1 MGLFLWN
8 EILCNELMNFKNT
21 YIILLLFI
29 TLVLGCKSTRS
40 INFQSEIP
48 LQIDS
53 PYFQTWVAGV
63 QGGGSGIDVFLPVK
77 DLNSI
82 IPDSLHFRGQ
92 RVQTVYKNSMIV
104 GHFSTTKNQHQD
116 IILSNEPLAEVG
128 NQLLPIRNNSPF
140 ELLDNVCVL
149 SYIIDDK
156 RFYYKITDLIQ
167 LKSSP
172 YP

>member
-1 MGLFLWN
+1 
-8 EILCNELMNFKNT
+8 MNYKYF
-21 YIILLLFI
+21 YIILLFLSF
-29 TLVLGCKSTRS
+29 LYGCKSTCL
-40 INFQSEIP
+40 IHFQSDAPCLIE
-48 LQIDS
+48 S
-53 PYFQTWVAGV
+53 PYYQPWSFEV
-63 QGGGSGIDVFLPVK
+63 QGRGSGIDVVLPIK
-77 DLNSI
+77 NLNAI
-82 IPDSLHFRGQ
+82 VPDSLHLRGQ
-92 RVQTVYKNSMIV
+92 RVKAVYKNKMIV
-104 GHFSTTKNQHQD
+104 GHISTTKNQHQD

-140 ELLDNVCVL
+140 ELPDNVCVL

>member
-1 MGLFLWN
+1 M
-8 EILCNELMNFKNT
+8 I
-21 YIILLLFI
+21 
-29 TLVLGCKSTRS
+29 GCKTTKPMLFASKSPIS
-40 INFQSEIP
+40 IEV
-48 LQIDS
+48 
-53 PYFQTWVAGV
+53 PYFQSWVAGV

-77 DLNSI
+77 DLNNI
-82 IPDSLHFRGQ
+82 TPDSSTHFRGQ
-92 RVQTVYKNSMIV
+92 HVKAVYKNKMIV

-140 ELLDNVCVL
+140 ELPDNVCVL

-156 RFYYKITDLIQ
+156 RFYYKIKDLIQ

>member
-1 MGLFLWN
+1 
-8 EILCNELMNFKNT
+8 
-21 YIILLLFI
+21 
-29 TLVLGCKSTRS
+29 
-40 INFQSEIP
+40 
-48 LQIDS
+48 
-53 PYFQTWVAGV
+53 
-63 QGGGSGIDVFLPVK
+63 
-77 DLNSI
+77 
-82 IPDSLHFRGQ
+82 
-92 RVQTVYKNSMIV
+92 MIV

-149 SYIIDDK
+149 SYIIDDN